1 MTRIHRGRA
10 ENNHYNH
17 VDMVYYMVE
26 DEAPEPNVVP
36 NFTSPERV
44 VYLSSLFSE
53 HEVVLA
59 LGYPVISVAERE
71 CPPPPPSH
79 PVITVAERECPPP
92 RLLPRRICR

>member
-71 CPPPPPSH
+71 CR
-79 PVITVAERECPPP
+79 TTPPP
-92 RLLPRRICR
+92 RLLPRHHRR